1 MYRKVSI
8 SFAGRELALEVGKV
22 ARQAHGSVLVSYGDN
37 KVLVTAVASSE
48 QREGVD
54 FIPLTVNYQDKFY
67 ASGKIPGGF
76 FKREGRPT
84 EAETLNCRL
93 IDRPLRPLFPKGWNF
108 ETQIMP
114 TVLSADQE
122 ANTGVLALIG
132 ASAALELSDIP
143 FLGPIAA
150 VAVGRVDGQFII
162 NPSRSQLEQ
171 SDIDLVV
178 AGNSEGV
185 IMVEGGARMALEED
199 ILDAVFFAHEQI
211 QPVLELQNKLR
222 EQMGVPKRE
231 FQPAEIDEDLKQK
244 ITSRAQPVME
254 EALNCQEK
262 LERHRRIND
271 LWSELKA
278 EFEADEALA
287 GRTDEA
293 RVILSEME
301 RELVR
306 QRLIEAGE
314 RIDHRRFDEVRP
326 VTCEVGLLPRC
337 HGSALFTRGETQA
350 IVVTTLGT
358 REDEKLIEHLD
369 EEYFKTFYL
378 HYNFPPFSVGETS
391 FRLAPGR
398 REIGHGA
405 LAERALARVLPSHDD
420 FPYTIRV
427 VSDILESNGS
437 SSMATVCGASLSLM
451 DAGVPIQAPVAG
463 IAMGLIKEAEGKFH
477 ILSDIIGDEDHCG
490 DMDLKVAGTAE
501 GITSVQMDIKISG
514 VTREIMRR
522 ALLQAHQGRLHIL
535 QVMNQTL
542 AGPRPELSPYAP
554 RVVTMQIP
562 LEKIKDVIGP
572 GGKVI
577 KGIIERTGATIDI
590 DDKGTIR
597 IASINGEAN
606 DKVIRIIRELTQEAE
621 VGAVYNGKVK
631 KITDFGAFVEIF
643 PGTDGLVHIS
653 QLENYRV
660 RRVTDVLREG
670 DEVVVKCIGVDQD
683 GKISLSRKAVLDLQP
698 NKKERS
704 R

>member
-1 MYRKVSI
+1 MYKRVSI
-8 SFAGRELALEVGKV
+8 NFAGRELALEVGKV
-22 ARQAHGSVLVSYGDN
+22 ARQAHGSVLVSYSDN

-48 QREGVD
+48 KREGVD

-132 ASAALELSDIP
+132 ASAALEISDIP
-143 FLGPIAA
+143 FMGPIAA

-185 IMVEGGARMALEED
+185 IMVEGGSRMALEED
-199 ILDAVFFAHEQI
+199 ILDAVFFALEEMKPILEI
-211 QPVLELQNKLR
+211 QDKLR
-222 EQMGVPKRE
+222 EQMGVSKRE
-231 FQPAEIDEDLKQK
+231 FQPAEMHEELRQR

-254 EALNCQEK
+254 EALNCPQK
-262 LERHRRIND
+262 VERHGRIHE
-271 LWSELKA
+271 LWTGIKA
-278 EFEADEALA
+278 EIEADEALA
-287 GRTDEA
+287 GRTNEA
-293 RVILSEME
+293 KAILNEME
-301 RELVR
+301 RNLVR

-314 RIDHRRFDEVRP
+314 RIDHRGFDEVRP
-326 VTCEVGLLPRC
+326 VTCEVSLLPRC
-337 HGSALFTRGETQA
+337 HGSALFTRGDTQA

-391 FRLAPGR
+391 FRLGPGR

-405 LAERALARVLPSHDD
+405 LAEKALARVLPSHED

-451 DAGVPIQAPVAG
+451 DAGVPLQAPVAG

-501 GITSVQMDIKISG
+501 GITAVQMDIKISG
-514 VTREIMRR
+514 VTKEIMRK
-522 ALLQAHQGRLHIL
+522 ALQKAHQGRLHIL
-535 QVMNQTL
+535 EVMNQTL
-542 AGPRPELSPYAP
+542 SAPRPELSPYAP
-554 RVVTMQIP
+554 RVITMQIP
-562 LEKIKDVIGP
+562 IEKIKDVIGP
-572 GGKVI
+572 GGKII
-577 KGIIERTGATIDI
+577 KGIIERTGATINV
-590 DDKGTIR
+590 DDDGKIR

-606 DKVIRIIRELTQEAE
+606 DEVIRIIREITQEAE
-621 VGAVYNGKVK
+621 VGAVYNGRVK
-631 KITDFGAFVEIF
+631 KIMDFGAFVEIF

-653 QLENYRV
+653 QLENHRV
-660 RRVTDVLREG
+660 GRVSDVLREG
-670 DEVVVKCIGVDQD
+670 DEVVVKCIGVDPD
-683 GKISLSRKAVLDLQP
+683 GKVSLSRKAVLDRQP
-698 NKKERS
+698 KGKQGDK
-704 R
+704 